1 MHHLAGIFI
10 KEMPTETI
18 DGKVLYKFRMFYP
31 QKNRD
36 YYVEKEE
43 EYKLWIKYISQAVGF
58 FNLNEKY
65 EIGDTLG
72 KGKFGLVKKV
82 KNRFTNEEL
91 AVKIITKASLV
102 TNTEKELIKQEIEI
116 LKICQ
121 HPNIIKIY
129 DVFENH
135 DYFYI
140 FLELCEG
147 KDLFSWLDQRK
158 FKITELQAVY
168 IVHQVLTAV
177 CYLHEYGIVHRDLK
191 PENILV
197 FNNTNE
203 LPTIKLTDFG
213 LSKIIGPNEHCY
225 EPYGTLSYVAPEV
238 LLEKP
243 YNRAV
248 DMWSI
253 GVMSYLLL
261 TGRFPFDS
269 KNKKEVARQTMYDV
283 TPFPQNLWNNTSS
296 EAKYF
301 VDCCLQKSPNKRITI
316 KEALCHSWINLY
328 ASKEIEKRKHSKTY
342 DKLSEFEAFAKS
354 FNNQDK

>member
-1 MHHLAGIFI
+1 
-10 KEMPTETI
+10 
-18 DGKVLYKFRMFYP
+18 MFYP

-43 EYKLWIKYISQAVGF
+43 DYKLWIKYISQAIGF
-58 FNLNEKY
+58 LNLNEKY
-65 EIGDTLG
+65 ELGDTLG

-82 KNRFTNEEL
+82 INKLTKEEL
-91 AVKIITKASLV
+91 AVKIIAKESLT
-102 TNTEKELIKQEIEI
+102 TNPEKELIKQEIEI

-147 KDLFSWLDQRK
+147 RDLFSWLEKRK
-158 FKITELQAVY
+158 FKITELQAFY
-168 IVHQVLTAV
+168 IIHQILTAV

-197 FNNTNE
+197 CNNNNE
-203 LPTIKLTDFG
+203 LPNIKLTDFG
-213 LSKIIGPNEHCY
+213 LSKIIGPNEQCN

-253 GVMSYLLL
+253 GVISYLLL
-261 TGRFPFDS
+261 VSRFPFDS
-269 KNKKEVARQTMYDV
+269 KVKKEVARQTMYDS
-283 TPFPQNLWNNTSS
+283 TPFPDNLWSNISS

-301 VDCCLQKSPNKRITI
+301 VDCCLQKSPNKRIHI

-328 ASKEIEKRKHSKTY
+328 ASKETERRKYSKTQN
-342 DKLSEFEAFAKS
+342 KSSEFEAFTQSSNKE
-354 FNNQDK
+354 K